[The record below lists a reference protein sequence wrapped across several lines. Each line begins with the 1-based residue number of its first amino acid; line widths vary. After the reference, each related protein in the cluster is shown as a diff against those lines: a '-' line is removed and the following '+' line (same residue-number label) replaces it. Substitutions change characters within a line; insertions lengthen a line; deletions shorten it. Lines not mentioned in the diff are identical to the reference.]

1 MTTASPSPRKPSSP
15 KREPLRM
22 GPSSRATPS
31 ILSQGAPTEPKA
43 GRDSRLTVDV
53 PANLKRRLR
62 LAAADRDVTIREIV
76 VAALER
82 ELG

>member
-1 MTTASPSPRKPSSP
+1 M
-15 KREPLRM
+15 
-22 GPSSRATPS
+22 
-31 ILSQGAPTEPKA
+31 A